1 MRKLIIDADTGS
13 DDAVALLMAYRNLS
27 ESEILGV
34 SLVSGNVPLNQAIL
48 NTIYVNELCEV
59 NIPIHK
65 GASKPLE
72 RDYIEVHESEEANKI
87 ALSYKNTSTSAQH
100 VHGVDGLG
108 DIGLR
113 PSTEK
118 ISDVSALDFHKKILS
133 EETDVEIVTLGP
145 LTNIAKL
152 VLDSPDPV
160 SYTHL
165 TLPTICSV

>member
-65 GASKPLE
+65 GASKPLD
-72 RDYIEVHESEEANKI
+72 RD
-87 ALSYKNTSTSAQH
+87 
-100 VHGVDGLG
+100 
-108 DIGLR
+108 
-113 PSTEK
+113 
-118 ISDVSALDFHKKILS
+118 
-133 EETDVEIVTLGP
+133 
-145 LTNIAKL
+145 
-152 VLDSPDPV
+152 
-160 SYTHL
+160 
-165 TLPTICSV
+165 

>member
-1 MRKLIIDADTGS
+1 
-13 DDAVALLMAYRNLS
+13 MAYRNLS

-100 VHGVDGLG
+100 VHAVDGLG

-152 VLDSPDPV
+152 VLDSPELLKNIKHCYIMEV
-160 SYTHL
+160 AQMHL
-165 TLPTICSV
+165 EMLQNLQI

>member
-65 GASKPLE
+65 GASTPLE

-87 ALSYKNTSTSAQH
+87 ALSYKNTST
-100 VHGVDGLG
+100 
-108 DIGLR
+108 
-113 PSTEK
+113 
-118 ISDVSALDFHKKILS
+118 
-133 EETDVEIVTLGP
+133 
-145 LTNIAKL
+145 
-152 VLDSPDPV
+152 
-160 SYTHL
+160 
-165 TLPTICSV
+165 